1 MCAICRRLFLTGLA
15 GSAIALTEPLRLEA
29 QVAQPLATPPRGT
42 RNLPRGEF
50 VINNAYIIT
59 MDPQLGEFPS
69 GSIYVKDGTIIDIG
83 QKIEAPPGVETI
95 DASRQIVLPG
105 LIDTHW
111 HMWHTLFRS
120 FAGDAKENGFF
131 PTVTRFAKS
140 MSADDM
146 YQSTRLA
153 AAEAVSAG
161 ITTVHD
167 WCHNIRTREHAEA
180 DIQAL
185 RDIGIRARWSF
196 GQAIDQ
202 PLTQPIRLDDLRSF
216 SADWPS
222 YSNDGLIGLGMAWRG
237 MFRHGTVPPEVA
249 RPEFDTA
256 RKLGLPISVHIGT
269 ISKDTVGDVIAHAD
283 GGFLGPDVNI
293 VHATGAT
300 QRDVDAIKAAGSNVS
315 ILAYSEML
323 GGWGQP
329 SLKQFMAAGV
339 PVALGVD
346 SSVLIGE
353 ANLFNILKL
362 AIGLVN
368 VADQSEF
375 AINPR
380 RALQLA
386 TVDAAGMMG
395 IADRVGS
402 LRRGKRA
409 DLIAVSTDGLNMG
422 VFTDPARMLIEC
434 ATPANV
440 DTVVID
446 GHILKRN
453 GRLVGMD
460 VPEIINGARASLKSV
475 REKAAW
481 R

>member
-1 MCAICRRLFLTGLA
+1 MCAIGRRGFLTGLA
-15 GSAIALTEPLRLEA
+15 GTTFALAEPLRLEA
-29 QVAQPLATPPRGT
+29 QVAQPQAAPSGGKRS
-42 RNLPRGEF
+42 LPRGEF
-50 VINNAYIIT
+50 VISNAYIIT
-59 MDPQLGEFPS
+59 MDPQLGEIPS
-69 GSIYVKDGTIIDIG
+69 GSIYVRDGTIVDIG
-83 QKIEAPPGVETI
+83 PKIEAPPNVETI

-111 HMWHTLFRS
+111 HMWHTIFRS
-120 FAGDAKENGFF
+120 FAGDSKDSGFF

-146 YQSTRLA
+146 YQSSRLA

-167 WCHNIRTREHAEA
+167 WCHNIRSREHAEG
-180 DIQAL
+180 DIRAL

-202 PLTQPIRLDDLRSF
+202 PLSQPIRLDDLRLF
-216 SADWPS
+216 SADWRS
-222 YSNDGLIGLGMAWRG
+222 YSNEGLIGLGMAWRG
-237 MFRHGTVPPEVA
+237 MFRHGAVPLEVA
-249 RPEFDTA
+249 RLEFDTA

-269 ISKDTVGDVIAHAD
+269 IAKDTVGDVVAHAD

-293 VHATGAT
+293 VHATAAT
-300 QRDVDAIKAAGSNVS
+300 QRDVDLIKAAGSNVS

-323 GGWGQP
+323 GGWGPP
-329 SLKQFMAAGV
+329 SLKQFVAAGV
-339 PVALGVD
+339 PTALGVD
-346 SSVLIGE
+346 SSVLIGG

-362 AIGLVN
+362 AIGLIN
-368 VADQSEF
+368 VEDGSEF

-386 TVDAAGMMG
+386 TVDAAAMMG
-395 IADRVGS
+395 IADKVGS
-402 LRRGKRA
+402 LRRGMRA

-434 ATPANV
+434 TTPANV
-440 DTVVID
+440 ETVVID
-446 GHILKRN
+446 GRVLKRD
-453 GRLVGMD
+453 GKLVGID
-460 VPEIINGARASLKSV
+460 VPEIVNGARASLKSV